1 MLFLYILYIQTP
13 CTNTTVVLINS
24 WLSLVIRGQLLS
36 FAFIRGHSF
45 LYFDKILLLSQYFQ
59 VQVLWKFLYVH

>member
-1 MLFLYILYIQTP
+1 MLFLHIPHTQTP
-13 CTNTTVVLINS
+13 RTNTTDVFINL